1 MTVFY
6 EPGVDSNMRLQD
18 AEDKDLTLDALEN
31 AEKINPG
38 DTDDLYGIFDG
49 KLENE
54 NYNALANHCELHDAS
69 NEELQSKW
77 IELTGERFDLDSQH
91 TSAQARQL
99 LLFPLQSKFV
109 NLLINFDFK
118 NNINFP
124 TNFLISHFIQH

>member
-1 MTVFY
+1 MVKMTVFY
-6 EPGVDSNMRLQD
+6 EPGIDSNMRLQD

-54 NYNALANHCELHDAS
+54 NYNALANHYKLHGAS

-77 IELTGERFDLDSQH
+77 IELMGERFDLDSQH
-91 TSAQARQL
+91 TSDYSEIVGTHAPD
-99 LLFPLQSKFV
+99 PLCNS
-109 NLLINFDFK
+109 
-118 NNINFP
+118 
-124 TNFLISHFIQH
+124 ISNEL